1 MIRSAIVLFSGGTD
15 STCAA
20 AIVAEKV
27 QRLHLLTFVEAST
40 SKSPLPHENVRRLR
54 EAFPSVEIRHFVI
67 STDRLV
73 RWLSYGDSFFDYVR
87 RLLTDHIFNLVT
99 PGFSSLSWH
108 LAALRYAKLLRESS
122 EEDVIGVFDGMTQE
136 LTHLP
141 GHMPIV
147 RKQIEALYN
156 ENDFNFSSPVYD
168 FPVPPDQ
175 KFVDRLVVDRHGFA
189 LSSEVVPG
197 SRTTGKY
204 LYERGILPHPNVKGS
219 MFDVQ
224 MQHDCYPFIVYNM
237 LIFWFL
243 MPVRSW
249 NQIEVD
255 LSEVMA
261 RRIEQA
267 RAIIGKWNDPRFEAP
282 TPLSM
287 PNATPR
293 PMTNL

>member
-1 MIRSAIVLFSGGTD
+1 MIRSAVILFSGGTD

-20 AIVAEKV
+20 AIVADQV
-27 QRLHLLTFVEAST
+27 DRLYLLTFVETST
-40 SKSPLPHENVRRLR
+40 LKSPLPHENVRRLR
-54 EAFPSVEIRHFVI
+54 LAFPSVEILHFVV

-73 RWLSYGDSFFDYVR
+73 RWLSYGDSISSYLR
-87 RLLTDHIFNLVT
+87 RLFREHVFNLVT

-108 LAALRYAKLLRESS
+108 LAALRFSALLVQAGK
-122 EEDVIGVFDGMTQE
+122 EEVVGVYDGMTQE

-141 GHMPIV
+141 GHMPVV
-147 RKQIEALYN
+147 RRQIELIYSEAG
-156 ENDFNFSSPVYD
+156 FSFSSPVYD

-189 LSSEVVPG
+189 VSSEVLPG

-237 LIFWFL
+237 LIFWLL
-243 MPVRSW
+243 MPLRSW
-249 NQIEVD
+249 SQIESD
-255 LSEVMA
+255 LSKVMA

-267 RAIIGKWNDPRFEAP
+267 RSVIGKWEDLRFETP
-282 TPLSM
+282 TPVSQ
-287 PNATPR
+287 P
-293 PMTNL
+293 

>member
-1 MIRSAIVLFSGGTD
+1 MIRSAVILFSGGTD

-27 QRLHLLTFVEAST
+27 QRLYLLTFVETST
-40 SKSPLPHENVRRLR
+40 LKSPLPHENVRRLR
-54 EAFPSVEIRHFVI
+54 LAFPSVEILHYVV

-73 RWLSYGDSFFDYVR
+73 RWLSYGDSIFDYIR
-87 RLLTDHIFNLVT
+87 RLFSEHVFNLVT

-108 LAALRYAKLLRESS
+108 LATIRFACLLKASG
-122 EEDVIGVFDGMTQE
+122 EEDVIGVYDGMTQE

-141 GHMPIV
+141 GHMPVV
-147 RKQIEALYN
+147 RKQIELVYK
-156 ENDFNFSSPVYD
+156 ENGLKFSSPVYD

-175 KFVDRLVVDRHGFA
+175 KFIDRLVVDRHGFA
-189 LSSEVVPG
+189 ASTDIIPG
-197 SRTTGKY
+197 SRTTGKF

-249 NQIEVD
+249 SQIEMD
-255 LSEVMA
+255 LSGTMA
-261 RRIEQA
+261 RRIAQA
-267 RAIIGKWNDPRFEAP
+267 KAVIGRWDDLRFETP
-282 TPLSM
+282 TLVSSP
-287 PNATPR
+287 
-293 PMTNL
+293 

>member
-1 MIRSAIVLFSGGTD
+1 MIRSAVILFSGGTD

-27 QRLHLLTFVEAST
+27 QRLYLLTFVETST
-40 SKSPLPHENVRRLR
+40 RKSPLPHENVRRLR
-54 EAFPSVEIRHFVI
+54 LAFPAVEILHFVV

-73 RWLSYGDSFFDYVR
+73 QWLSYGDSTFKYLL
-87 RLLTDHIFNLVT
+87 RLFKEHIFNLVT

-108 LAALRYAKLLRESS
+108 LATLRFTSLLVQSGK
-122 EEDVIGVFDGMTQE
+122 EEVLGVYDGMTQE

-141 GHMPIV
+141 GHMPVV
-147 RKQIEALYN
+147 RRQIEQLYR
-156 ENDFNFSSPVYD
+156 EAGLDFSSPVYD

-189 LSSEVVPG
+189 ASSEVIPG

-237 LIFWFL
+237 LIFWLL
-243 MPVRSW
+243 MPIRSW
-249 NQIEVD
+249 SRIESD

-261 RRIEQA
+261 RRIKQA
-267 RAIIGKWNDPRFEAP
+267 RSIIGKWEDSRFETP
-282 TPLSM
+282 TPVSH
-287 PNATPR
+287 P
-293 PMTNL
+293 